1 MTATATQT
9 KQAKQKKQEFT
20 KPFGEATEADIAAA
34 DYHTLRRWSISAD
47 LGADG
52 KSADIRERLTAAI
65 SGASGPQ
72 GKHTHGRTPCEIC
85 GKPARVTNTK
95 RTKMADGRTLVTRQ
109 MKCTGKHK
117 HTYPL
122 KKIE

>member
-1 MTATATQT
+1 MKTTATATQ
-9 KQAKQKKQEFT
+9 KKQTFI
-20 KPFGEATEADIAAA
+20 KPFGEATEADIAIA
-34 DYHTLRRWSISAD
+34 DYNTLRRWSISAD

-52 KSADIRERLTAAI
+52 KSADIRERLLETLR
-65 SGASGPQ
+65 GASGQP

-85 GKPARVTNTK
+85 RKPAKVTVTK
-95 RTKMADGRTLVTRQ
+95 RKKMADGRTLVTRT

-122 KKIE
+122 KNIEP